1 MTRFREFRILVPL
14 LAWAI
19 VYGSVQIWSLVNGPG
34 NALGAF
40 TGAPA
45 AILCAAAAVAGIWQ
59 HRSPAPASIVLGATA
74 AAMLAVAP
82 YRIVLDLFGL
92 VYSGSGI
99 AFSAGPFA
107 NRAGCLAGAALLA
120 VSTVAAARRRSAG
133 TAPAAALDRP
143 PRWAWASAYL
153 VVAAFAVR
161 MIWQAGFESSPSSG
175 SSITFADAPLTG
187 ALTMVPFAAAGLLL
201 PLALV
206 HSWGRVFPRWVPLA
220 AGRRVPRPLL
230 LVPAAL
236 ASVLILA
243 YFASGTVALAATA
256 LRLTPGDAAEA
267 ARVLAGTWLA
277 DLAYVAW
284 GAGLAGAAVGYHRV
298 TRRAAVPRPVTIP

>member
-1 MTRFREFRILVPL
+1 MTRFRDIRILVPL
-14 LAWAI
+14 LAWALA
-19 VYGSVQIWSLVNGPG
+19 YGSVQIWSVVNGPG
-34 NALGAF
+34 TALGAF

-45 AILCAAAAVAGIWQ
+45 TALCAAAAVAGLWQ
-59 HRSPAPASIVLGATA
+59 HRSPTPASITLGATA
-74 AAMLAVAP
+74 TVLLAVAP
-82 YRIVLDLFGL
+82 YRLVLDLFGL

-99 AFSAGPFA
+99 AFSAAPFA
-107 NRAGCLAGAALLA
+107 SRVGCLTGAALLA
-120 VSTVAAARRRSAG
+120 VSTVAAVRRRSSGA
-133 TAPAAALDRP
+133 APAVALERP

-161 MIWQAGFESSPSSG
+161 MVWQAGFESSPPSG

-187 ALTMVPFAAAGLLL
+187 ALTMLPFAAAGLLL

-206 HSWGRVFPRWVPLA
+206 HSWGRVFPRWVPVA

-230 LVPAAL
+230 LAPAAL

-256 LRLTPGDAAEA
+256 LRLVPGDAAEA
-267 ARVLAGTWLA
+267 ARILAGTWLA

-284 GAGLAGAAVGYHRV
+284 GTGLAAAAVGYHRV
-298 TRRAAVPRPVTIP
+298 TREGATPRTIMSS